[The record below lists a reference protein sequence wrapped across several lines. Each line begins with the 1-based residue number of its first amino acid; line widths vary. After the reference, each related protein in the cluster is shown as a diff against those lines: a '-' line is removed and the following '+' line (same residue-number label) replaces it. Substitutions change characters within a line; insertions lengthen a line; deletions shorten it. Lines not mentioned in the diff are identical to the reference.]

1 VEQVGK
7 LLNGKQ
13 IMHSIVAII
22 AKTCKKLE
30 IPYKSPNHWILEDYH
45 QDVRRLSSAVFRLK
59 QIEGLLVELQEKYNI
74 NDLQK
79 IFSWDEDML
88 HTIEH
93 HLVTEAQKILKRVK
107 L

>member
-1 VEQVGK
+1 
-7 LLNGKQ
+7 
-13 IMHSIVAII
+13 MHRIVAVI
-22 AKTCKKLE
+22 AKTCKKLD
-30 IPYKSPNHWILEDYH
+30 ISYKSPHHWVLADYK

-79 IFSWDEDML
+79 VFTWDEDML

-93 HLVTEAQKILKRVK
+93 HLVTEAQKIIDKMEKGLTDK
-107 L
+107 